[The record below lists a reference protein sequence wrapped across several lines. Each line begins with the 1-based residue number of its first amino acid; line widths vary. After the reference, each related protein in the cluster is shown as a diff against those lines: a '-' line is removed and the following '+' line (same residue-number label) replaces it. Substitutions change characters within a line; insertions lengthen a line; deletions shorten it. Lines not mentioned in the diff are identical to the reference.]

1 MDQNH
6 QLLFKPADLLEIPLD
21 RTSLPTDILPTPNVP
36 GSALDE
42 FRSDAVLF
50 LRQTPPHPT
59 PAVDWEH
66 VAGIV
71 QKTPPLARLD
81 RVVY

>member
-6 QLLFKPADLLEIPLD
+6 QLLFKPADLLEIPLN
-21 RTSLPTDILPTPNVP
+21 RTLLLTDILPTPDVP
-36 GSALDE
+36 ESALDE
-42 FRSDAVLF
+42 FRSNTILF

-66 VAGIV
+66 VTGIV
-71 QKTPPLARLD
+71 
-81 RVVY
+81 